1 MAVLRFK
8 TSEAGVKVK
17 YPAEVRCSKRKFR
30 STSMQNFKENQRK
43 VLTFEAEV
51 KAKLK
56 YNSCGSSTL
65 NFWR

>member
-17 YPAEVRCSKRKFR
+17 YPAEIRCSKRKFR
-30 STSMQNFKENQRK
+30 STSMQNFKENKRK

-56 YNSCGSSTL
+56 
-65 NFWR
+65 